1 MAKCLAIADLFIDQ
15 EMMENGLALLKEK
28 GITVEVKNWQH
39 EDLEA
44 LQKDNITLEK
54 QGSEAVDLSEELLA
68 GIEEYDYIIT
78 QFAPIGKKVIDRAK
92 NLKFIGVLRAGI
104 ENVNRSYAEEKGIT
118 VFNTPGRSETSVS
131 EYAVGLMLSEIRNIA
146 RADRKLRNG
155 EWEKYYPN
163 GVLAPELKESVVGLV
178 GYGAI
183 GQKVANLVRPFG
195 GKIIFFDDYF
205 TGETPD
211 TQVSLEELVRQAD
224 IISMHYRLTP
234 ETKNMLNKEHFKKMK
249 SNAVVINSARSGLI
263 NEQDLIEA
271 LQTKEITGAAVDVFE
286 QEPLPAD
293 HPYLTLENVTITP
306 HIAGSTIGNFANSP
320 KILAAR
326 MVNEYLPT
334 SMTAN

>member
-15 EMMENGLALLKEK
+15 KMMSDGLLLLKEK
-28 GITVEVKNWQH
+28 GIEVEVKEWQH
-39 EDLEA
+39 ADLEA

-54 QGSEAVDLSEELLA
+54 QGSEAVNLPDYLME
-68 GIEEYDYIIT
+68 GIEEYEYIIT
-78 QFAPIGKKVIDRAK
+78 QFAPIGKNVIDKATK
-92 NLKFIGVLRAGI
+92 LKFVGVLRAGI
-104 ENVNRSYAEEKGIT
+104 ENVNRNYAEEKGIT

-155 EWEKYYPN
+155 EWEKHYPN
-163 GVLAPELKESVVGLV
+163 GVLAPELKESTVGLV

-183 GQKVANLVRPFG
+183 GQKVASLVRPFG

-205 TGETPD
+205 TGETED
-211 TQVSLEELVRQAD
+211 TQVSLDELVAQAD

-249 SNAVVINSARSGLI
+249 SSAVVINSARSGLI
-263 NEQDLIEA
+263 NATDLIEA

-320 KILAAR
+320 KILAKR
-326 MVNEYLPT
+326 ILNEYL
-334 SMTAN
+334 